1 MTTPPATYEVKTEAN
16 PAGYAKQQAWLL
28 KAMQAVAPAP
38 KPLTDTAGHGV
49 QQAEAKRPA

>member
-1 MTTPPATYEVKTEAN
+1 MTTSPATYEVKTEAN

-49 QQAEAKRPA
+49 QQAKKTA